1 MNLITVLHGP
11 NLNLLGQREP
21 ALYGSATLAEINEA
35 LSRQGAAQGYQIR
48 CYQENCEGRLVN
60 RLHEAAA
67 SAGVVINAA
76 AYTHTSVALRDALLA
91 IDRPAVEVHLSNI
104 YKREPFRHRSLLADV
119 CVGIVAGFGAAS
131 YGLALEGLINHLQH
145 LRHVQPAGLM
155 IPAGG
160 SAI

>member
-21 ALYGSATLAEINEA
+21 ALYGSTTLDEINEA
-35 LSRQGAAQGYQIR
+35 LSRQGAAQGYEIR
-48 CYQENCEGRLVN
+48 CHQENCEGRLVE

-91 IDRPAVEVHLSNI
+91 IGKPAVEVHLSNI
-104 YKREPFRHRSLLADV
+104 YKRDPFRHRSLLADV

-131 YGLALEGLINHLQH
+131 YGLALEGLIDH
-145 LRHVQPAGLM
+145 LRHLRHLQPTGLVV
-155 IPAGG
+155 PVGG
-160 SAI
+160 SAL